1 MRRGMRWLG
10 VFGALVLAASCQGN
24 IGDGADGG
32 PPGACEVGPGHRGLQ
47 RLTRDEYNQ
56 TVTDLFGI
64 TTDPADAFP
73 PDSATDGFDNN
84 AKSLTTSPQLA
95 SLLLTAAESVAA
107 EAMATR
113 SAEII
118 TCDPVAEACLR
129 TVLSD
134 LALRVYRRPVE
145 PVELDQLVTLVADA
159 QAEGETIEGGIE
171 HALAAMLVAPQFL
184 YRGIPIQAP
193 PEGASVRK
201 LDDFALATRLSYFL
215 WGSTPDDELLAAAQ
229 RGDLSSELRSQFDR
243 MLADP
248 KADALYTS
256 FVRQWLQLGKLASA
270 TPDPTLYPEFDEQLR
285 AEMEE
290 EVHRFFDDLRTRD
303 ASPLEIITSQATFA
317 GAGLAGIYGV
327 SGPAGDA
334 LEPVTTDPDQRAGIL
349 TMPAILTMTSNPT
362 EPNIVRRGVWLSEA
376 ILCVKPPPPPPG
388 VNLEL
393 PDAPGLSERERLER
407 HRSDPSCA
415 SCHALID
422 PLGFGFEHYDALGH
436 YRTEAHGEPVD
447 AVGQLPD
454 GRPFDGMVELSS
466 MLTED
471 ADFARC
477 LTQKVATYAL
487 GRTLASEEACV
498 VAGIAAAEV
507 SPESRLSDLL
517 WAIVKSEAF
526 QSEAVQ

>member
-1 MRRGMRWLG
+1 M
-10 VFGALVLAASCQGN
+10 LAASCQGN
-24 IGDGADGG
+24 IGDRGDGST
-32 PPGACEVGPGHRGLQ
+32 PGACEVGPGHRGLQ
-47 RLTRDEYNQ
+47 RLTRDEYNR
-56 TVTDLFGI
+56 TVADLFGI
-64 TTDPADAFP
+64 TSDPADAFP

-107 EAMATR
+107 EAMANR

-118 TCDPVAEACLR
+118 SCDPVAEGCLR
-129 TVLSD
+129 TVLSE
-134 LALRVYRRPVE
+134 LGLRVYRRPVASS
-145 PVELDQLVTLVADA
+145 ELDQLLALVADA
-159 QAEGETIEGGIE
+159 EAEGETIEGGIQ
-171 HALAAMLVAPQFL
+171 HALAAMLMAPQFL

-215 WGSTPDDELLAAAQ
+215 WGSTPDEELLAAAE
-229 RGDLSSELRSQFDR
+229 RGELSSDLRSQFDR

-248 KADALYTS
+248 KSDALYTS
-256 FVRQWLQLGKLASA
+256 FVRQWLQLGKLEAA
-270 TPDPTLYPEFDEQLR
+270 TPDPTLFPEFDEQLR

-290 EVHRFFDDLRTRD
+290 EVHRFFDDLRRRD

-317 GAGLAGIYGV
+317 GTGLAAIYGV
-327 SGPAGDA
+327 AGPTGEA
-334 LEPVTTDPDQRAGIL
+334 LEPVTTDPSQRAGML

-376 ILCVKPPPPPPG
+376 ILCAKPPPPPPG
-388 VNLEL
+388 VSLEL
-393 PDAPGLSERERLER
+393 PDEPGLTERERLER

-422 PLGFGFEHYDALGH
+422 PLGFGFEHYDAIGR
-436 YRTEAHGEPVD
+436 YRTEAHGEAVD
-447 AVGQLPD
+447 AMGTLPD
-454 GRPFDGMVELSS
+454 GRSFDGVLELST
-466 MLTED
+466 MLTDD

-477 LTQKVATYAL
+477 LTAKVATYAL
-487 GRTLASEEACV
+487 GRTLASDEACV
-498 VAGIAAAEV
+498 VAEIAAAEV

-517 WAIVKSEAF
+517 WAIVESEAF
-526 QSEAVQ
+526 QSEAIQ